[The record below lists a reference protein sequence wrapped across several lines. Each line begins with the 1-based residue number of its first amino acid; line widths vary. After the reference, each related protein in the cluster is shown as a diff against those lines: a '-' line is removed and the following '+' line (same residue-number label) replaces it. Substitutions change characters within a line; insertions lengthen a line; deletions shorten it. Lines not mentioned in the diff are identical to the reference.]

1 MKVDVTDNFIQ
12 SQPMILQVITTLK
25 LLDLWLASQSLGRAL
40 RMNSFQLVLEQ
51 DQTSHLF
58 EIYDA

>member
-1 MKVDVTDNFIQ
+1 MKVDVTNNFIQ

-25 LLDLWLASQSLGRAL
+25 LLDLWLASQSL